1 MVQQMRMESRS
12 DYVPETGKKDY
23 EKQIQVLEKQYAE
36 IKKKYDEAAV
46 QVETL
51 NQNLRMEQDTSN
63 NLIVSIQGSQ
73 TQIENLEERNE
84 KLTKRVEGRDLLI
97 SQLEAVIKQL
107 TEQVQRDQGLLK
119 IAEEKAMQRTPDL
132 GVDVEPTEFSSANE
146 EDDDHEGDVEGQDK
160 PQISLSQSPD
170 NLTNEKADSK
180 RKTRNLED
188 DSLGNVIRVRAKMP
202 DYRQVVSQTDR
213 RASFEIISI
222 MATNPEALLVETQLA
237 GDMLKNSVLAESGR

>member
-107 TEQVQRDQGLLK
+107 TEQVQRD
-119 IAEEKAMQRTPDL
+119 
-132 GVDVEPTEFSSANE
+132 
-146 EDDDHEGDVEGQDK
+146 
-160 PQISLSQSPD
+160 
-170 NLTNEKADSK
+170 
-180 RKTRNLED
+180 
-188 DSLGNVIRVRAKMP
+188 
-202 DYRQVVSQTDR
+202 
-213 RASFEIISI
+213 
-222 MATNPEALLVETQLA
+222 
-237 GDMLKNSVLAESGR
+237 